1 MGKTKQVFRRIII
14 ILSIIA
20 LIISIFLSIKFYL
33 NYKNEY
39 KNRKTE
45 EEKYKLELSEKKEI
59 VNNNNLEIENIKSK
73 YNNIDELIKN
83 KKEEFFK
90 KAKELENKV
99 LNNETDKKIVYLT
112 FDDGPYLTTT
122 DKVLDILEE
131 KNVLATFFLLGKTKA
146 EGIARVYER
155 EYNSGHTLANHTY
168 THKISRTNGIYVSVN
183 TFINDVKRQE
193 QFLSDKFDGYKTNIV
208 RFPGGS
214 ATAGS
219 LKQGIKNE
227 LYKMNYGWVDWDLET
242 GDGNGRDKNNS
253 DLSFKNVFDNLK
265 DKKVAVVLM
274 HDYSYTTVK
283 ALPKIIDEFKARNYV
298 LLPLF
303 YDSVKVNKN

>member
-1 MGKTKQVFRRIII
+1 MGKTKQIFGRIII
-14 ILSIIA
+14 VV
-20 LIISIFLSIKFYL
+20 LIILIITLVIIGIKLYLDYDKEYKDKITKKDEYLNQISVLKETVSKNNVEIESIKS
-33 NYKNEY
+33 
-39 KNRKTE
+39 R
-45 EEKYKLELSEKKEI
+45 
-59 VNNNNLEIENIKSK
+59 
-73 YNNIDELIKN
+73 NIDDEIKN
-83 KKEEFFK
+83 KKEQFFK

-99 LNNETDKKIVYLT
+99 LNNETNKKIAYLT

-122 DKVLDILEE
+122 DKILDILEE

-155 EYNSGHTLANHTY
+155 EYYSGHTLANHTY

-183 TFINDVKRQE
+183 SFINDVKREE
-193 QFLSDKFDGYKTNIV
+193 QLLASKFNGYKTNIV

-214 ATAGS
+214 PTACS
-219 LKQGIKNE
+219 LKSGIKEE

-253 DLSFKNVFDNLK
+253 IISYNNVIDNLK
-265 DKKVAVVLM
+265 DKKIVVVLM
-274 HDYSYTTVK
+274 HDYSYTTIK
-283 ALPKIIDEFKARNYV
+283 SLPNIIDELKSRNYV

>member
-1 MGKTKQVFRRIII
+1 MGKTKQIFGRIII
-14 ILSIIA
+14 VV
-20 LIISIFLSIKFYL
+20 LIILIITLVIIGIKLYLDYDKEYKDKITKKDEYLNQISVLKETVSKNNIEIESIKS
-33 NYKNEY
+33 
-39 KNRKTE
+39 R
-45 EEKYKLELSEKKEI
+45 
-59 VNNNNLEIENIKSK
+59 
-73 YNNIDELIKN
+73 NIDDEIKN
-83 KKEEFFK
+83 KKEQFFK

-99 LNNETDKKIVYLT
+99 LNNETNKKIAYLT

-122 DKVLDILEE
+122 DKILDILEE

-155 EYNSGHTLANHTY
+155 EYYSGHTLANHTY
-168 THKISRTNGIYVSVN
+168 THKISRTNGIYASVN
-183 TFINDVKRQE
+183 SFINDVKREE
-193 QFLSDKFDGYKTNIV
+193 QLLASKFNGYKTNIV

-214 ATAGS
+214 PTAGS
-219 LKQGIKNE
+219 LKSGIKEE

-253 DLSFKNVFDNLK
+253 TISYNNVIDNLK
-265 DKKVAVVLM
+265 DKKIVVVLM
-274 HDYSYTTVK
+274 HDYSYTTIK
-283 ALPKIIDEFKARNYV
+283 SLPNIIDELKSRNYV

>member
-1 MGKTKQVFRRIII
+1 MGKSKQVFRRITLITI
-14 ILSIIA
+14 YVILITLSIIC
-20 LIISIFLSIKFYL
+20 IKFYL
-33 NYKNEY
+33 DYKKKYEN
-39 KNRKTE
+39 
-45 EEKYKLELSEKKEI
+45 EEKEKKNYINQITILKEQ
-59 VNNNNLEIENIKSK
+59 VETNNEKIENEKLK
-73 YNNIDELIKN
+73 YTNIDEQIKN
-83 KKEEFFK
+83 KKDEFFK

-99 LNNETDKKIVYLT
+99 LNGESDKKIVYLT

-122 DKVLDILEE
+122 DKVLNILEE

-155 EYNSGHTLANHTY
+155 EYYSGHTLANHTY

-183 TFINDVKRQE
+183 SFINDVKRQE
-193 QFLSDKFDGYKTNIV
+193 NFLSEKFDGYKTNIV

-214 ATAGS
+214 PTAGS

-227 LYKMNYGWVDWDLET
+227 LYKMNYGYVDWDLET

-253 DLSFKNVFDNLK
+253 DISYENVFKNLK
-265 DKKVAVVLM
+265 DKKIVVVLM

-283 ALPKIIDEFKARNYV
+283 SLPRIIDEFKRQNFV
-298 LLPLF
+298 ILPLF
-303 YDSVKVNKN
+303 YDSVKVVKN

>member
-1 MGKTKQVFRRIII
+1 MGKTKQIFRRITL
-14 ILSIIA
+14 ILSSFVIVI
-20 LIISIFLSIKFYL
+20 LVFLCVKLYL
-33 NYKNEY
+33 DYKNDYNNKKIEFD
-39 KNRKTE
+39 
-45 EEKYKLELSEKKEI
+45 KYKLELSEKTEI
-59 VNNNNLEIENIKSK
+59 VNNNNIEIQNVKSK
-73 YNNIDELIKN
+73 YENIDELIKN

-90 KAKELENKV
+90 KAKELENKI
-99 LNNETDKKIVYLT
+99 LNGESNKRIAYLT
-112 FDDGPYLTTT
+112 FDDGPYLTTS
-122 DKVLDILEE
+122 DKIMDILDE

-168 THKISRTNGIYVSVN
+168 THKISRTNGIYVSVSS
-183 TFINDVKRQE
+183 FINDVKRQE
-193 QFLSDKFDGYKTNIV
+193 EFLSNKFDGYKTNIV

-214 ATAGS
+214 PTAGS

-242 GDGNGRDKNNS
+242 GDGNGGDKGNSEVSYNNVI
-253 DLSFKNVFDNLK
+253 NNLK
-265 DKKVAVVLM
+265 DKKIVVISM

-283 ALPKIIDEFKARNYV
+283 SLPRIIDELKARNYV